1 MKKSLNIKPNAQTP
15 KYQQI
20 VDEIIERIQQ
30 GILKRG
36 DQLPTIN
43 EITGQLKVAR
53 MTVIR
58 AYEALRERGI
68 VAPQH
73 GKGYFITS
81 TDVQATMHVFVLF
94 DAMNSY
100 KEILFQALKESLG
113 NQVSIHLFFHYH
125 DIMVFENVIVNNLG
139 NYNFYIIMPHFNED
153 IYDIIKQI
161 PKEKLLILDIDV
173 DKLDNTYAVLYQDFE
188 RNFYQGLTDALPM
201 IKKYE
206 SLTLFLSKNQ
216 FQYTP
221 KGILK
226 GFKRF
231 CEDYTIKNEV
241 VNNLEFDHLEE
252 GHAYFLFLENDLV
265 RFVNYANRKGLK
277 LGKDIGLL
285 SYDDTPIKEIL
296 DDSGITTISNDFVQ
310 MGKLAGSFV
319 LNRQKGKIAS
329 DCQLIVRGSL

>member
-1 MKKSLNIKPNAQTP
+1 MKKSLNIKSNAQTP

-43 EITGQLKVAR
+43 EITNTLGLAR

-58 AYEALRERGI
+58 AYEELRERGI
-68 VAPQH
+68 IASQH

-81 TDVQATMHVFVLF
+81 TDIQATMHIFVLF

-113 NQVSIHLFFHYH
+113 DKVSIHLFFHYH
-125 DIMVFENVIVNNLG
+125 DITVFENVIVNNIG

-153 IYDIIKQI
+153 ISEIVRQI
-161 PKEKLLILDIDV
+161 PRDKLLILDIDV
-173 DKLDNTYAVLYQDFE
+173 EKLDDTYAVLYQDFE
-188 RNFYQGLTDALPM
+188 ENFYQGLFQALSM
-201 IKKYE
+201 IRKYK
-206 SLTLFLSKNQ
+206 SLSLFLSKNQ

-221 KGILK
+221 KGVLN

-231 CEDYTIKNEV
+231 CEDYTIKNKV
-241 VNNLEFDHLEE
+241 VNDLEFDHLDE
-252 GHAYFLFLENDLV
+252 GHAYILFLENDLI

-277 LGKDIGLL
+277 LGKNIGLL

-296 DDSGITTISNDFVQ
+296 DDGGITTISNVFVQ
-310 MGKLAGSFV
+310 MGKLAGRMV
-319 LNRQKGKIAS
+319 HNRQKGKIAS
-329 DCQLIVRGSL
+329 ECRLIVRGSL